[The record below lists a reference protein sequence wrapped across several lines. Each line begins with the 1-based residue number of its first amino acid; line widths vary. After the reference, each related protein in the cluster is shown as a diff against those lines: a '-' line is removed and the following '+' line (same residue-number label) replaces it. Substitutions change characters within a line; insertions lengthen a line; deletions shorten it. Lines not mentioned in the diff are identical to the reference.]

1 MTHVDI
7 LHLDGRRWM
16 TAGFM
21 PYQFGEGWSWIA
33 ESLAREFECSEQDVS
48 CDDDEEIV
56 TVRGE
61 PVARYKLRFDNC

>member
-21 PYQFGEGWSWIA
+21 PHQPDDGWSWVA
-33 ESLAREFECSEQDVS
+33 EQLARECDCSEQDIS

-61 PVARYKLRFDNC
+61 PVARYQLRFDNC